1 MHLLV
6 SLADFGSELES
17 DKFAAQ
23 GQGAETSSLGSHR
36 RGKVPCERDSYGSLP
51 LLLPAPVTAMK
62 VHIIYGFQKQAP
74 LWEDPWPQTPMKVL
88 QGVPPV
94 WPSPDRRLCSATET
108 CARKSLRLSED

>member
-36 RGKVPCERDSYGSLP
+36 RGKVPCERDSYGLPSFTITGSCNCYEGSYNIWVPETSSFMGRPMATNTYESAAGRASSL
-51 LLLPAPVTAMK
+51 A
-62 VHIIYGFQKQAP
+62 I
-74 LWEDPWPQTPMKVL
+74 
-88 QGVPPV
+88 
-94 WPSPDRRLCSATET
+94 
-108 CARKSLRLSED
+108 ARS